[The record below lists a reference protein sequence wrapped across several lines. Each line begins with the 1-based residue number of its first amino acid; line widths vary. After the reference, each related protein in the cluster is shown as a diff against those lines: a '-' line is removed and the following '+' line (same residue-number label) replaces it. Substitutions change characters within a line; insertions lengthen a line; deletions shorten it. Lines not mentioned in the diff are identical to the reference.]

1 MKKLTR
7 IRDLQLKAN
16 LIRQDLIKMLNE
28 AGSGHTAGPLGLTEI
43 FTALYFNILKHNPK
57 QPNWELRDRL
67 ILSPGHVCPIRY
79 ATMAHAGYFPIKELS
94 TLRKL
99 GTRLQGHP
107 SRTDLPGLELST
119 ASLGQGLGVAA
130 GMALTAKLKKQK
142 HKIYCITSDGEH
154 DEGSTWEA
162 VTAAHKY
169 KLDNL
174 INIIDRNNIQIS
186 GFTHEV
192 WPLEP
197 LKEKY
202 LAHGWKVFE
211 INGHD
216 FKQILSIFNQAQKIK
231 NQPVCIISYN
241 IPGKGVS
248 FFENN
253 YHWHGKTPNTEEMQ
267 KALKELQIAERKIRN
282 GKS

>member
-1 MKKLTR
+1 
-7 IRDLQLKAN
+7 
-16 LIRQDLIKMLNE
+16 MLNQ
-28 AGSGHTAGPLGLTEI
+28 AGSGHTAGPLGLAEI
-43 FTALYFNILKHNPK
+43 FTALYFNVLKHNPK

-79 ATMAHAGYFPIKELS
+79 MVMAHAGYFPVKELS
-94 TLRKL
+94 TLRKF
-99 GTRLQGHP
+99 GSRLQGHP
-107 SRTDLPGLELST
+107 SRLDLPGLEFST
-119 ASLGQGLGVAA
+119 ASLGQGLGMAV
-130 GMALTAKLKKQK
+130 GMALAAKLKKQN
-142 HKIYCITSDGEH
+142 HKIFCITSDGEH

-169 KLDNL
+169 KLDNP

-211 INGHD
+211 VNGHD
-216 FKQILSIFNQAQKIK
+216 FKQMISTLEKVKKVK
-231 NQPVCIISYN
+231 NQPVCVISYN
-241 IPGKGVS
+241 TPGKGVS

-253 YHWHGKTPNTEEMQ
+253 YHWHGKTPNNEELQ
-267 KALKELQIAERKIRN
+267 KALAELQKEEERIKHGR
-282 GKS
+282 

>member
-1 MKKLTR
+1 MKRLTN
-7 IRDLQLKAN
+7 IKELQLKAN
-16 LIRQDLIKMLNE
+16 LIRQDLVKMLNR
-28 AGSGHTAGPLGLTEI
+28 AGSGHTAGPLGLADL
-43 FTALYFNILKHNPK
+43 FTALYFNLLKQNPK
-57 QPNWELRDRL
+57 DPHWELRDRL

-79 ATMAHAGYFPIKELS
+79 VTMAHAGYFSVKELM

-107 SRTDLPGLELST
+107 SRKDLPGLEFST
-119 ASLGQGLGVAA
+119 ASLGQGLGAA
-130 GMALTAKLKKQK
+130 VGMALAAKLKKQK
-142 HKIYCITSDGEH
+142 HKIFCITSDGEH

-162 VTAAHKY
+162 VNAANKY
-169 KLDNL
+169 KLNNL

-202 LAHGWKVFE
+202 ESYGWKVLE
-211 INGHD
+211 MNGHD
-216 FKQILSIFNQAQKIK
+216 FKQIISTLKKAENVKKRPI
-231 NQPVCIISYN
+231 CIISHD

-253 YHWHGKTPNTEEMQ
+253 YHWHGKTPNEEETI
-267 KALKELQIAERKIRN
+267 KALAELKKEEKKLR
-282 GKS
+282 

>member
-1 MKKLTR
+1 MKKLSKLK
-7 IRDLQLKAN
+7 DLQLQAN
-16 LIRQDLIKMLNE
+16 HIRQDLLKMLNQ
-28 AGSGHTAGPLGLTEI
+28 AGSGHTAGPLGLAEI
-43 FTALYFNILKHNPK
+43 FTALYFNVLKHNPK

-79 ATMAHAGYFPIKELS
+79 TTMAHVGYFPIKDLF

-107 SRTDLPGLELST
+107 SRLDLPGLEFST
-119 ASLGQGLGVAA
+119 ASLGQGLGVAV
-130 GMALTAKLKKQK
+130 GMALAAKLKKQN
-142 HKIYCITSDGEH
+142 HKIFCITSDGEH

-211 INGHD
+211 VNGHD
-216 FKQILSIFNQAQKIK
+216 FKQMISTLEKVKKVK
-231 NQPVCIISYN
+231 NQPVCVISYN
-241 IPGKGVS
+241 TPGKGVS

-253 YHWHGKTPNTEEMQ
+253 YHWHGKTPNNEELQ
-267 KALKELQIAERKIRN
+267 KALAELQKEEERIKHGR
-282 GKS
+282 

>member
-1 MKKLTR
+1 MKKLTK
-7 IRDLQLKAN
+7 IKGLQLQAN
-16 LIRQDLIKMLNE
+16 LIRQDLLKMLNV
-28 AGSGHTAGPLGLTEI
+28 AGSGHTAGPLGLADL

-57 QPNWELRDRL
+57 RPHWEQRDRL

-79 ATMAHAGYFPIKELS
+79 TTMAHAGYFPIKELS
-94 TLRKL
+94 TLRKI

-107 SRTDLPGLELST
+107 SRFDLPGLEFST
-119 ASLGQGLGVAA
+119 ASLGQRLGTAV
-130 GMALTAKLKKQK
+130 GMALGAKLKKQK
-142 HKIYCITSDGEH
+142 HRVICITSDGEH

-162 VTAAHKY
+162 VNAAHKY

-186 GFTHEV
+186 GFTHDV

-202 LAHGWKVFE
+202 ESYGWKVFE

-216 FKQILSIFNQAQKIK
+216 FQQIISTVKKAKLVK
-231 NQPVCIISYN
+231 NQPICIISYH
-241 IPGKGVS
+241 IPGRGVS
-248 FFENN
+248 FFEND
-253 YHWHGKTPNTEEMQ
+253 YHWHGKTPNTEELQ
-267 KALKELQIAERKIRN
+267 KALAELQAEENKLKRK
-282 GKS
+282 